1 MKELFEREISIYE
14 SLFDVDSSHTITVG
28 QALNRIKKGKS
39 KEKVDRIRILGTG
52 KERDSVKKSLP
63 SPLFSG
69 VFKSR
74 NDNNIISYTGLICL
88 DFDHCKIADKIAK
101 LKKNKYVIACWVSP
115 SGNGVK
121 ALVEVSE
128 PERHIEHFDAMLE
141 DFEDLDPTGR
151 NLSRVCF
158 ESYDPN
164 IYIARKWEVYDRFV
178 EKVYEATPVNVTT
191 ENTIYEKLKKWMINK
206 GEGFFEGNRN
216 NFVFKL
222 TCGCL
227 RFGLTKDEI
236 RDPMIGDFCGGS
248 FTVKELDVILNS
260 VYRNYVS
267 DFGTA
272 EFTEDDRLIHTV
284 T

>member
-88 DFDHCKIADKIAK
+88 DFDHCKIVEKMSE
-101 LKKNKYVIACWVSP
+101 LKRNKYVIACWVSP

-141 DFEDLDPTGR
+141 D
-151 NLSRVCF
+151 LS
-158 ESYDPN
+158 
-164 IYIARKWEVYDRFV
+164 
-178 EKVYEATPVNVTT
+178 
-191 ENTIYEKLKKWMINK
+191 
-206 GEGFFEGNRN
+206 
-216 NFVFKL
+216 
-222 TCGCL
+222 
-227 RFGLTKDEI
+227 
-236 RDPMIGDFCGGS
+236 
-248 FTVKELDVILNS
+248 
-260 VYRNYVS
+260 
-267 DFGTA
+267 
-272 EFTEDDRLIHTV
+272 LIHISEPTRPY
-284 T
+284 